1 MSGYVELLPVAFEAV
16 GRGAEAMRGRSPG
29 SLTVKGDRDL
39 VSELD
44 FTIERELR
52 AFLRHA
58 TPAIGFL
65 GEEEG
70 STGSAELQWVLDPI
84 DGTANFVR
92 GIPLCAV
99 SLGLVHRDDAVLGVI
114 ELPFLGSRYAAA
126 RGDGA
131 SLNGQSIKASTVEDL
146 SEAIVAIGDYAV
158 GPDASAKNRLR
169 LALTARLAEKA
180 QRVRMTGSAALDLAW
195 LAEGRIDAALTLSNH
210 AWDMAAGVAI
220 AREAGASVVD
230 RDGTSHDALSAMT
243 IAAAPALSDT
253 LLTLLAKADSQQA
266 SPGEI
271 ASGSY

>member
-1 MSGYVELLPVAFEAV
+1 
-16 GRGAEAMRGRSPG
+16 MRERSPG

-39 VSELD
+39 ASELD

-52 AFLRHA
+52 TFLRHA

-70 STGSAELQWVLDPI
+70 STGSAELQWALDPI

-92 GIPLCAV
+92 GIPLRAV
-99 SLGLVHRDDAVLGVI
+99 SLGLLHRDNAVLGVI

-126 RGDGA
+126 KGDGA
-131 SLNGQSIKASTVEDL
+131 SLNGQPIKASTVEDL
-146 SEAIVAIGDYAV
+146 SEAIVGIGDYAV

-253 LLTLLAKADSQQA
+253 LLTLLAKADFQQR
-266 SPGEI
+266 STGEI
-271 ASGSY
+271 RSGSY

>member
-1 MSGYVELLPVAFEAV
+1 
-16 GRGAEAMRGRSPG
+16 MRGRSPG

-39 VSELD
+39 ASDLD

-65 GEEEG
+65 GEEEEG
-70 STGSAELQWVLDPI
+70 CTGLAELQWVLDPI

-99 SLGLVHRDDAVLGVI
+99 SLGLLHRDDAVLGVI

-131 SLNGQSIKASTVEDL
+131 SLNGQPIKASTVEDL

-253 LLTLLAKADSQQA
+253 LLTLLAKADSQQT
-266 SPGEI
+266 SPDEI